1 MGECIYIVDD
11 NEMTSQSLA
20 FFCESLGYETKVWN
34 DPEEFLETYPTLD
47 KVGCIVLDVRM
58 PKKNGLEV
66 FAELKEQKNKLSVIF
81 LTGHG
86 EVRMAVHALK
96 DGAFDFLL
104 KSPEEKE
111 LIDVIERA
119 LRLSSDL
126 KFKDDQMA
134 YDQKRFD
141 SLTEREKDVV
151 VLVGKGMMNK
161 NIADVLQISEK
172 TVQQHRGSACRKLNL
187 INAVEIADFLRKL
200 KGNQR

>member
-34 DPEEFLETYPTLD
+34 DPEEFLEAYPTLD

-66 FAELKEQKNKLSVIF
+66 FAELKEQKNKLPVIF

-86 EVRMAVHALK
+86 EVRTAVHALK

-172 TVQQHRGSACRKLNL
+172 TVQQHRGSACR
-187 INAVEIADFLRKL
+187 
-200 KGNQR
+200 